1 MNFFTLGGE
10 EKDKERYYKEIIKT
24 IIDLNSADEFIVA
37 ISNLIKRMA
46 IDHLHIIGDIFDRGR
61 HPVHQ
66 TNRPEIPVED
76 KETPVPHRA

>member
-46 IDHLHIIGDIFDRGR
+46 IDHLHVVGDIFDRGKY
-61 HPVHQ
+61 PEAI
-66 TNRPEIPVED
+66 NRDDCFARI
-76 KETPVPHRA
+76 